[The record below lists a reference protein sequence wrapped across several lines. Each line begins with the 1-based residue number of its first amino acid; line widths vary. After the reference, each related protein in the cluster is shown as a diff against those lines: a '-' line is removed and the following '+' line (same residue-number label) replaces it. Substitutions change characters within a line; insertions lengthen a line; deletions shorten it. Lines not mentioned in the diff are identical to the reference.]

1 MIANLRVDRRFK
13 LCAGH
18 QEAEQEARE
27 PRPPGRLHLAEP
39 LPEVLLGGQG
49 RGLGLTPDSGNPN
62 LLSFINPED
71 CSASVVTLCLLCWR
85 DANLLAEASVQTVLY
100 LPLL

>member
-1 MIANLRVDRRFK
+1 MPAR
-13 LCAGH
+13 H
-18 QEAEQEARE
+18 QEADEEVRG
-27 PRPPGRLHLAEP
+27 PGAPSRLRAAEP